1 MPTYIIGEQNDC
13 LSCGIKNKL
22 MLCAI
27 YLGGGGFAGLN
38 SLSQYLLVSDS
49 AQMFECGGFSY
60 MMASLFTEQSEVLV
74 QHLSICLF
82 ISRLQPN
89 ASTDCI
95 QGFPFLTP
103 LNINI

>member
-13 LSCGIKNKL
+13 LSYGIKNKL

-74 QHLSICLF
+74 LGQAFSICLF
-82 ISRLQPN
+82 VCLSPDYSQTPQP
-89 ASTDCI
+89 I
-95 QGFPFLTP
+95 V
-103 LNINI
+103 